1 MLQLF
6 KSTVKF
12 LVDLPFKKIP
22 IYYIPLGLGLYYA
35 PRETVLIATSTWLYT
50 QLENETERREK
61 KALEKKQSSNSL
73 SEIDDSSSENDSNI
87 KYMNS
92 VVQTKVETQEKSTN
106 KSIQTL
112 DKSVETSF
120 DDSSVNSDDNSYLS
134 NNESSIPTS
143 KNISLS
149 SNDASEELSI
159 TSSESKEFED
169 DVSIGEESLDQIMN
183 QIIDEE
189 LTKQNNN
196 LSWGEWIFGSK
207 EKTH

>member
-35 PRETVLIATSTWLYT
+35 TRETVLIATSTWLYT

-120 DDSSVNSDDNSYLS
+120 DDSSVNSDDHSYLS

-207 EKTH
+207 EKTL

>member
-35 PRETVLIATSTWLYT
+35 TRETVLIATSTWLYT

-120 DDSSVNSDDNSYLS
+120 DDSSVNSDDHSYLS